1 MPANSVGLEISTV
14 APGRARP
21 SALFTVPV
29 TLPSWMA
36 CAWTLLTAAPARRR
50 TSGKRLF
57 RFENFLVF
65 LVMLDLAFGLTA
77 LRTRAAL
84 ASEREFLAFIRFLG
98 AIGESTALT
107 VHDMIADAIGKTRLE
122 DSLVF
127 SISTGLW
134 SVDLDEVLSRCI
146 ERLSAGLLEWVAER
160 KAARLKNGRVN
171 Q

>member
-1 MPANSVGLEISTV
+1 MRA
-14 APGRARP
+14 APGRSWYGPVNCCTPGEQPAGLFALVHELPDCAVAMLYCEESRTGP
-21 SALFTVPV
+21 VELLAAIPSECRSALRAEF
-29 TLPSWMA
+29 
-36 CAWTLLTAAPARRR
+36 
-50 TSGKRLF
+50 
-57 RFENFLVF
+57 
-65 LVMLDLAFGLTA
+65 AF
-77 LRTRAAL
+77 
-84 ASEREFLAFIRFLG
+84 EFLAFIRFLG